1 MALHRSV
8 DSNSCKKQHRTSNML
23 VAYGHFIQSYTIR
36 TTTTTTTTLL
46 MLKTES
52 HKSRLTQGNVYTEG
66 REVTFAPCVLHI

>member
-36 TTTTTTTTLL
+36 TTTTLL